1 MQIRNGVARAV
12 LALPALTL
20 YTCYENDAHALPP
33 YADQTSQPCIACH
46 VGGFGP
52 QLTPFGRQFK
62 LEGYT
67 LRGTDQT
74 TIPVSAMAVASYLQT
89 NVNQV
94 APPAAHYATND
105 NFTLDQASLF
115 IAGGFGDHFG
125 SFAQFTYDG
134 VGRAFT
140 WDNLDLRATDRIKL
154 LGQSGVVGLSVNN
167 NPGVQDPWNTMAAWS
182 FPYTSSTLAPAP
194 SAGTLLDGALAQ
206 SVLGISAY
214 GWWNSNFY
222 TEAALYWTP
231 GRGFLN
237 AVGVNPDD
245 GIGVLSNAAPYF
257 RVGYEERGQEQNYHV
272 GTFAFFADIL
282 PGGDQTTGTTDRYS
296 DLGVDAGYQFTGLGE
311 DIFSLNAIYT
321 HEDQK
326 LNASSLLG
334 AANAKDSLEEVRTD
348 VSYYWNS
355 LIGGT
360 VQYFNVWGTAD
371 PLLYASNSTFKPN
384 SNGFVLQLDA
394 TPFGVNGSPL
404 GYRFNV
410 RVGVQYWI
418 YTEFNGARSNFD
430 GTGRNVS
437 DNNTL
442 RLFVWLAF

>member
-1 MQIRNGVARAV
+1 MQIRNFLPRA
-12 LALPALTL
+12 LSALPALL
-20 YTCYENDAHALPP
+20 CFAGYTNDAHALPA

-52 QLTPFGRQFK
+52 QLTPFGREFK

-67 LRGTDQT
+67 LQGTDQT
-74 TIPVSAMAVASYLQT
+74 TIPVSAMAVASYLHTSADQS
-89 NVNQV
+89 
-94 APPAAHYATND
+94 APPAPHYGVND

-134 VGRAFT
+134 VGRSFA
-140 WDNLDLRATDRIKL
+140 WDNLDLRAIDRVKL
-154 LGQSGVVGLSVNN
+154 FGQSVVAGLSVNN
-167 NPGVQDPWNTMAAWS
+167 NPGVQDPWNTMAAWG
-182 FPYTSSTLAPAP
+182 FPYTSSALAPAP

-206 SVLGISAY
+206 SVLGVSAY
-214 GWWNSNFY
+214 GWWNSSIY
-222 TEAALYWTP
+222 TEAAVYWTP

-245 GIGVLSNAAPYF
+245 GVGVLANAAPYF
-257 RVGYEERGQEQNYHV
+257 RIGYEAREREQNYHV
-272 GTFAFFADIL
+272 GGFALFANL
-282 PGGDQTTGTTDRYS
+282 FPGGDESTGASDRYS
-296 DLGVDAGYQFTGLGE
+296 DLGLDAGYQFTGLGQ
-311 DIFSLNAIYT
+311 DIFSINAIYT

-334 AANAKDSLEEVRTD
+334 ASNAKNSLEEVRTD
-348 VSYYWNS
+348 VSYYWQN

-360 VQYFNVWGTAD
+360 VQYFNTWGTAD

-384 SNGFVLQLDA
+384 SNGVVLQLDA
-394 TPFGVNGSPL
+394 TPFGANGSPL
-404 GYRFNV
+404 GYRLNV

-418 YTEFNGARSNFD
+418 YTEFNGARTNFD
-430 GTGRNVS
+430 GTGRNAS

-442 RLFVWLAF
+442 RLFLWLAF